1 MCCQYNGFKLDVI
14 SDEKGIR
21 VYHPWMMGQVAPIA
35 TFTGNDALLVK
46 KILFGEI
53 QFYNVSEE
61 NEKVKLEVIHPYEE
75 KSEKPESFD
84 PISHP
89 SHYAEGREYEPRKAI
104 EDWGLDWYLGNV
116 IKYIARAGRKGDI
129 LEDLKKARQCLDW
142 EIEKWTKS

>member
-21 VYHPWMMGQVAPIA
+21 VYHPWLLGQVGPIA
-35 TFTGNDALLVK
+35 TFTGNDALMVK
-46 KILFGEI
+46 RILFNEI
-53 QFYNVSEE
+53 PIQNV
-61 NEKVKLEVIHPYEE
+61 VIVDVSAKKDLTE
-75 KSEKPESFD
+75 KSEKTESFD

-116 IKYIARAGRKGDI
+116 IKYIARAGRKGDM

-142 EIEKWTKS
+142 EIAKWTKS